1 MIISTA
7 FSNDGPP
14 KGLFNVTDGAAPAT
28 GTGTETLG
36 TGIRG
41 KGVSEG
47 VVVEEV
53 AGGRGGGAETVVDG
67 TGTEAATAVVVYR
80 ERKNGEKKGL
90 VETKVT
96 SNQKPKKKHFQNCDL
111 FLHAISI

>member
-14 KGLFNVTDGAAPAT
+14 KGLFNVTDGAAPA
-28 GTGTETLG
+28 TGTETLG

-53 AGGRGGGAETVVDG
+53 AGGRGGAETVVDG

-80 ERKNGEKKGL
+80 ERKNGEKKRVSRDKGN
-90 VETKVT
+90 K
-96 SNQKPKKKHFQNCDL
+96 
-111 FLHAISI
+111 

>member
-14 KGLFNVTDGAAPAT
+14 KGLFNVTDGAAPA
-28 GTGTETLG
+28 TGTETLG

-80 ERKNGEKKGL
+80 EKKNGEKKRVSRDKGN
-90 VETKVT
+90 K
-96 SNQKPKKKHFQNCDL
+96 
-111 FLHAISI
+111 

>member
-14 KGLFNVTDGAAPAT
+14 KGLFNVTDGAAPAA

-47 VVVEEV
+47 VVVEDV

-80 ERKNGEKKGL
+80 EKENGEKKERG
-90 VETKVT
+90 
-96 SNQKPKKKHFQNCDL
+96 
-111 FLHAISI
+111 

>member
-1 MIISTA
+1 LIISTA

-80 ERKNGEKKGL
+80 ERKNGEKKRVSRDKGN
-90 VETKVT
+90 K
-96 SNQKPKKKHFQNCDL
+96 
-111 FLHAISI
+111 